1 MEFFI
6 YGMIVLGVVVCFFAA
21 LLAALAML
29 SAAFVGDP
37 EFEFESYLDDKP
49 KEDMPMPLLGVVQ
62 PKEKRDTNA

>member
-1 MEFFI
+1 
-6 YGMIVLGVVVCFFAA
+6 MIVLVVVLFFCAA

-37 EFEFESYLDDKP
+37 EFEFESYLEDKP